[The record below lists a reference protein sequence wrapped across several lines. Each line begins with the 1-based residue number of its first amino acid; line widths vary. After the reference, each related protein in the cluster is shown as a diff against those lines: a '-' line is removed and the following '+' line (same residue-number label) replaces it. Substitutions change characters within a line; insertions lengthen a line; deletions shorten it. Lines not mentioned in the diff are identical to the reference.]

1 MPRVTDEVCYV
12 CLFVLGILTRFVMLN
27 HPRQVCGTAPAHA
40 RSPPHRTERL
50 AELQVVFDE
59 YHFGKF
65 VNGYITG
72 EYFFDIHPPLGK
84 LLLCLVAWMG
94 GYDGSQ
100 SWDKIGVDI
109 PPEVNLLALRGAPAL
124 QGALLVPLMFGTAR
138 ALGISTPGA
147 LLGACGVLLDGC
159 FLVESRF
166 VLTDATLLLCIVL
179 QVWGCASAAKHP
191 PLSGAWLRRTVVGGL
206 GVAGALC
213 TKWTGVSALA
223 MAGLQTLV
231 LLLRGLASAWRA
243 GARGAAVGAML
254 RHGLASAALLLLLP
268 ALLYLG
274 KGQG

>member
-27 HPRQVCGTAPAHA
+27 HPRQVCGTAPPHA
-40 RSPPHRTERL
+40 RSPPHRAERS

-223 MAGLQTLV
+223 MAG
-231 LLLRGLASAWRA
+231 
-243 GARGAAVGAML
+243 GA
-254 RHGLASAALLLLLP
+254 
-268 ALLYLG
+268 
-274 KGQG
+274 

>member
-1 MPRVTDEVCYV
+1 MWHR
-12 CLFVLGILTRFVMLN
+12 
-27 HPRQVCGTAPAHA
+27 TAPRT
-40 RSPPHRTERL
+40 RSPPHRAERS

-94 GYDGSQ
+94 GYDGRQ

-109 PPEVNLLALRGAPAL
+109 PPEVNLLALRGALTRTRTLTLTLTLTLTPPEVNLLALRGAPAL

-166 VLTDATLLLCIVL
+166 VLTDATLLLCIAL

-223 MAGLQTLV
+223 MAG
-231 LLLRGLASAWRA
+231 
-243 GARGAAVGAML
+243 GA
-254 RHGLASAALLLLLP
+254 
-268 ALLYLG
+268 
-274 KGQG
+274 

>member
-1 MPRVTDEVCYV
+1 M
-12 CLFVLGILTRFVMLN
+12 
-27 HPRQVCGTAPAHA
+27 
-40 RSPPHRTERL
+40 
-50 AELQVVFDE
+50 
-59 YHFGKF
+59 
-65 VNGYITG
+65 
-72 EYFFDIHPPLGK
+72 GK
-84 LLLCLVAWMG
+84 LLLCLVAWLG

-124 QGALLVPLMFGTAR
+124 QGALLVPLMFATAR

-147 LLGACGVLLDGC
+147 LLAACGVLLDGC

-191 PLSGAWLRRTVVGGL
+191 PLSAAWVRRTIVGGL

-223 MAGLQTLV
+223 MAGGSGHGGLTRTL
-231 LLLRGLASAWRA
+231 
-243 GARGAAVGAML
+243 
-254 RHGLASAALLLLLP
+254 ALT
-268 ALLYLG
+268 
-274 KGQG
+274 